1 MDEYSDESSRVR
13 LLGRYFLHGILYSI
27 VALGLVFVLSF
38 VIVGLVVVGL
48 WIGLIIGFI
57 LLFLVIGGINVFLMN
72 VLWNISVES
81 NLLSLFLHGLSLAVA
96 FLVVSIPVFIINV
109 FVPSV
114 ATTIVLFIVYC
125 FIDGYVAKNVAT
137 VWEEGYVGDGEE

>member
-1 MDEYSDESSRVR
+1 
-13 LLGRYFLHGILYSI
+13 
-27 VALGLVFVLSF
+27 VLAF

-48 WIGLIIGFI
+48 WIGLIIGLV

-81 NLLSLFLHGLSLAVA
+81 NLLSLFFHGLLLGVA
-96 FLVVSIPVFIINV
+96 FLLVSIPVLIINM
-109 FVPSV
+109 FVPSI

>member
-1 MDEYSDESSRVR
+1 MDESSDESSRVR

-27 VALGLVFVLSF
+27 ISLGLVFVLAF

-48 WIGLIIGFI
+48 WIGLIIGLV

-81 NLLSLFLHGLSLAVA
+81 NLLSLFFHGLLLGVA
-96 FLVVSIPVFIINV
+96 FLLVSIPVLIINM
-109 FVPSV
+109 FVPSI